1 MVKRRAH
8 AHGRSH
14 SVRPVSRKPPVWSR
28 YEPEEVEALIT
39 KLGRDLVPPSRI
51 GLVLRDQH
59 GVPLA
64 KQVTGKSV
72 LQVLRE
78 QGVAPSIPE
87 DLQNLMTKAVRLV
100 AHLERNKADSVNK
113 HSLQLIEAR
122 VHRLSR
128 YYKRLG
134 LLPPDWS
141 FKAVVLSTK

>member
-1 MVKRRAH
+1 MVKKRAH

-14 SVRPVSRKPPVWSR
+14 SVRPISRKPPVWSR
-28 YEPEEVEALIT
+28 YEPEEVEALIV

-51 GLVLRDQH
+51 GLVLRDQY

-64 KQVTGKSV
+64 KQVTGKFV
-72 LQVLRE
+72 LQVLKE
-78 QGVAPSIPE
+78 QGIAPTIPE
-87 DLQNLMTKAVRLV
+87 NLQSLVTKAMRM
-100 AHLERNKADSVNK
+100 ARHLERHKADSVNK
-113 HSLQLIEAR
+113 HALQLIEAR

-141 FKAVVLSTK
+141 FKGVVFAAE

>member
-14 SVRPVSRKPPVWSR
+14 SVRPISRKPPVWSK

-64 KQVTGKSV
+64 KQITGKSV
-72 LQVLRE
+72 LQVLKE
-78 QGVAPSIPE
+78 QGVAPGIPE
-87 DLQNLMTKAVRLV
+87 DLQSLV
-100 AHLERNKADSVNK
+100 AKATRLAGHLERNKADSVNK
-113 HSLQLIEAR
+113 HALQLIEAR

-134 LLPPDWS
+134 ILPPDWS
-141 FKAVVLSTK
+141 FKAVVLSVK

>member
-14 SVRPVSRKPPVWSR
+14 SVRPISRKPPAWSR

-51 GLVLRDQH
+51 GLILRDQH

-64 KQVTGKSV
+64 KQFTGKSV
-72 LQVLRE
+72 LQVLKE
-78 QGVAPSIPE
+78 QRVAPAIPE
-87 DLQNLMTKAVRLV
+87 DLQNLVTKATRL
-100 AHLERNKADSVNK
+100 ASHLERHKADSVNK
-113 HSLQLIEAR
+113 HALQLIEAR

-128 YYKRLG
+128 YYKRIGVLS
-134 LLPPDWS
+134 PDWS
-141 FKAVVLSTK
+141 FKAVVFSAK

>member
-1 MVKRRAH
+1 
-8 AHGRSH
+8 
-14 SVRPVSRKPPVWSR
+14 VRPVSRKPPVWSR

-39 KLGRDLVPPSRI
+39 KLGRDLVSPSRI
-51 GLVLRDQH
+51 GLILRDQH

-78 QGVAPSIPE
+78 QGVAPGVPE
-87 DLQNLMTKAVRLV
+87 DLQNLITKATHL
-100 AHLERNKADSVNK
+100 AGHLERHKADSVNK
-113 HSLQLIEAR
+113 HMLQLIEAR

-134 LLPPDWS
+134 IIPPDWS
-141 FKAVVLSTK
+141 FKAVVLSVK